1 MPELPEVESVR
12 RSLQPHLLGVTVR
25 SVMLRRRDIVTG
37 PSSPAALLAGE
48 TITHLD
54 RRGKQ
59 LALIAA
65 SGRALIV
72 QLGMSGQ
79 FFFRAA
85 APAPELTHVHALWTL
100 PRGQLVFRDPRR
112 FGGLT
117 TLASAAALTDH
128 WTALGPD
135 ALTVQAT
142 HLVKRLATAR
152 RAIKAA
158 LLDQAVLAGVGN
170 IYADEALFFAAI
182 APTRRADRLSAVDL
196 DRLAGAIRQV
206 LAASI
211 ASGGS
216 TLRDF
221 LDGDGRPGAYRDR
234 HAVYGRAG
242 QPCRTC
248 ATKLRSGLLA
258 QRTTVWCPTCQP
270 RTPPRLRVSTNSPQR
285 GSTPNREANVT

>member
-1 MPELPEVESVR
+1 MPELPEVESLR
-12 RSLQPHLLGVTVR
+12 RSLQPHLLSATIR
-25 SVMLRRRDIVTG
+25 SVALHRRDIVTG
-37 PSSPAALLAGE
+37 HSTPSALLAGD

-59 LALIAA
+59 LALIAS
-65 SGRALIV
+65 SGRSLIV

-85 APAPELTHVHALWTL
+85 APTLELTHVHALWTL
-100 PRGQLVFRDPRR
+100 PHGQLVFRDPRR

-117 TLASAAALTDH
+117 TLASPNALTNH
-128 WTALGPD
+128 WSSLGPD

-142 HLVKRLATAR
+142 HLIERLASTR

-158 LLDQAVLAGVGN
+158 LLDQAVLAGVGK
-170 IYADEALFFAAI
+170 IYADEALFLAAI
-182 APTRRADRLSAVDL
+182 APTRRADRLHADDF
-196 DRLAGAIRQV
+196 DRLAASIRQV

-234 HAVYGRAG
+234 HAVYGRG
-242 QPCRTC
+242 GSPCLIC
-248 ATKLRSGLLA
+248 GTKLRSGLVG

-270 RTPPRLRVSTNSPQR
+270 RSSPRPRVSTNSPQR
-285 GSTPNREANVT
+285 GSTPNRAANRP